1 MNFDRFLEAA
11 EKIDRGDETYACH
24 AIGER
29 NKYNDVV
36 DSFSEERAFFFDTFS
51 PQIETDEDD
60 FGRHAFFSYSSAG
73 GVYATGNKKH
83 DAFVRTLALCFAYA
97 MKDD

>member
-1 MNFDRFLEAA
+1 MNFERFLEAA
-11 EKIDRGDETYACH
+11 EKIDRGDEIYACH
-24 AIGER
+24 AID
-29 NKYNDVV
+29 NDVA
-36 DSFSEERAFFFDTFS
+36 DSFPEERAFFFDTFS

-73 GVYATGNKKH
+73 GVYAPGNKKH